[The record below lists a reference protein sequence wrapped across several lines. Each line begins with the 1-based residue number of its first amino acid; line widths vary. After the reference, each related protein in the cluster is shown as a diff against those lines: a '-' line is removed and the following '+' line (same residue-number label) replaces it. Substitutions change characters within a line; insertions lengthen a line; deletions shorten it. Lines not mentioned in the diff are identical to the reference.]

1 MSNIIELKDVT
12 LSYTMIEGSSHTLK
26 DFIISFFKRRLK
38 KVSFHALNGV
48 SLNIQKGEVV
58 GIVGENGAGKS
69 TLLKIVSG
77 IFRPSSGSVKVEG
90 NLIPLIELGCGFDTE
105 LTGRENIYLNGS
117 IVGFSKEY
125 LDSKVD
131 EIIEFSELGSFINQ
145 PLRTYSSGM
154 LMRLGFSIAVISKP
168 EILIVDEILA
178 VGDDKFQKKSLN
190 KILELMSGG
199 TTVLYVSHN
208 LPSVRELCSRVVW
221 LEHGKVVMDGDAA
234 TVCDA
239 YANRQ

>member
-1 MSNIIELKDVT
+1 MSNIIELKDISLT
-12 LSYTMIEGSSHTLK
+12 YTMIEGASHTLK
-26 DFIISFFKRRLK
+26 DFLVSLSKKKLK
-38 KVSFHALNGV
+38 KVTFHALHDV
-48 SLNIQKGEVV
+48 NINIKKGEVV
-58 GIVGENGAGKS
+58 GIIGENGAGKS

-77 IFRPSSGSVKVEG
+77 IYRPSTGSVKVDG
-90 NLIPLIELGCGFDTE
+90 TIIPLIELGCGFDTE

-117 IVGFSKEY
+117 IVGFSKEF
-125 LDSKVD
+125 LDSKID
-131 EIIEFSELGSFINQ
+131 EIIEFSELGNFIDQ
-145 PLRTYSSGM
+145 ALRTYSSGM

-208 LPSVRELCSRVVW
+208 LQSVRELCSRVIW
-221 LEHGKVVMDGDAA
+221 LDHGKVVADGSPQE
-234 TVCDA
+234 VCDK
-239 YANRQ
+239 YENRQ